1 MVMGIS
7 IFLVGCLPSYAS
19 NGALAPIL
27 LLIIRLIQGLALG
40 GEYGGAAT
48 YVAEHAQNGRRGYA
62 TSWIQTTATIGFF
75 LSLLV
80 IGGLRWYSD
89 PAWFKDGTG
98 GIIAGWRIPF
108 LASIILLA
116 FSVWICLKLNESPVF
131 QKMKAEGRGSATP
144 IRNTFF
150 KYPNN

>member
-19 NGALAPIL
+19 IGALAPIL

-40 GEYGGAAT
+40 GEYGGAVT

-80 IGGLRWYSD
+80 IDGLRWYSD
-89 PAWFKDGTG
+89 PA
-98 GIIAGWRIPF
+98 
-108 LASIILLA
+108 
-116 FSVWICLKLNESPVF
+116 
-131 QKMKAEGRGSATP
+131 
-144 IRNTFF
+144 
-150 KYPNN
+150 